1 LSAPQRLSIIFSVAL
16 GAFIKM
22 IHTWLQTDGFKKI
35 EISVVAREDQP
46 PHFQTILA
54 SGEKA

>member
-1 LSAPQRLSIIFSVAL
+1 
-16 GAFIKM
+16 M